1 MADKAKKK
9 RMQTSKKFL
18 WIFVIW
24 ALLIQT
30 YVMWMIVQ
38 LQDTTSLSI
47 ITGVVFVEVVGAYIA
62 YLRYQYGINMKSMEM
77 NFDPDYDENKGVY

>member
-1 MADKAKKK
+1 MARQAKKK

>member
-1 MADKAKKK
+1 
-9 RMQTSKKFL
+9 MQTSKKFL

>member
-1 MADKAKKK
+1 MTEKPKKK

-24 ALLIQT
+24 ALIVQS
-30 YVMWMIVQ
+30 YVMYMIAQ

-62 YLRYQYGINMKSMEM
+62 YLRYQYGINIKSMEM
-77 NFDPDYDENKGVY
+77 NFDPDYNEHKGVY